1 MTPRE
6 PLTRYRPMRDPAR
19 GYHMWP
25 AEDGDYV
32 KFADVEA
39 RDQAFDNHGACR
51 AQVEAWIERDQA
63 REAEIRAKL
72 ESVLS
77 SVREYIDWSG
87 ALHLGDCPEDDTC
100 DCDGKPV
107 NDGINGAVRTLE
119 SLLTPAS
126 QPKAPEHVCGL
137 TGYSSM
143 HGDTCPACIAE
154 NRYPASQEGTTR

>member
-63 REAEIRAKL
+63 REAEIRTKA
-72 ESVLS
+72 
-77 SVREYIDWSG
+77 
-87 ALHLGDCPEDDTC
+87 EDYRT
-100 DCDGKPV
+100 KATH
-107 NDGINGAVRTLE
+107 AVAPMMVEAFTEFAETLE

-126 QPKAPEHVCGL
+126 Q
-137 TGYSSM
+137 
-143 HGDTCPACIAE
+143 
-154 NRYPASQEGTTR
+154 EGTTR